1 MSNETSISEAVD
13 FATEVLADAGIPEP
27 VRDARALVCLAAE
40 VDKAFTYAHPEHR
53 LSAEQTARVSDFVRR
68 RAGREPIQ
76 YISGRQ
82 EFYGRK
88 FKVTRDVMIPRP
100 ETELIVEEG
109 ISLISGIRKP
119 LICEVGVGS
128 GCIVVSLLC
137 EVPGSKAVALD
148 ISPAAIEMASANAEA
163 LGAKDRIELRESDV
177 FSGLR
182 DNETFDLVVSN
193 PPYVPAEDIRTLQ
206 AEVREF
212 EPESALT
219 DGGSGLSII
228 EKIVSGA
235 GAHLRAGGHLL
246 MEIGFNQSQEVRE
259 IFLRHT
265 NAEVEFFPDLQGIP
279 RMVKAR
285 YSGI

>member
-1 MSNETSISEAVD
+1 VSDQTSIGEALD
-13 FATEVLADAGIPEP
+13 FATEVLSEAGIPEP

-53 LSAEQTARVSDFVRR
+53 LSAEETARVSDLVRR
-68 RAGREPIQ
+68 RAGHEPVQ
-76 YISGRQ
+76 YISGQQ
-82 EFYGRK
+82 EFYGRE

-109 ISLISGIRKP
+109 ISLISGIEKP

-137 EVPGSKAVALD
+137 EVPGSEAVALD
-148 ISPAAIEMASANAEA
+148 ISPAAIAIASANAEA
-163 LGAKDRIELRESDV
+163 LGAYDRIELRESDV

-182 DNETFDLVVSN
+182 DDETFDLIVSN
-193 PPYVPAEDIRTLQ
+193 PPYVPAEDVRTLQ

-212 EPESALT
+212 EPETALT

-228 EKIVSGA
+228 EKIVSEA
-235 GAHLRAGGHLL
+235 GAHLRPGGYLL
-246 MEIGFNQSQEVRE
+246 MEIGFNQSQKVRE
-259 IFLRHT
+259 IFSRHT